1 MKMANRIPQETI
13 DQIINNN
20 NIVDVISDYI
30 KLTKKG
36 RNYFGL
42 CPFHG
47 EDTPSFSVSPEKQIF
62 HCFGCG
68 KGGNVTSF
76 IMEIENLSFI
86 EAIKHLADKSGD
98 SLPDEWLNRQQGPA
112 YSNEDQSVLKAY
124 EWSNKLFHH
133 VLKHT
138 KDGKDALNYLKNRG
152 FSEEAIEH
160 FQIGY
165 SPRKDQFLST
175 FLKGKGFEVE
185 NLVQYGLLSSRDGN
199 TFFDRFQGRVIFPI
213 HNHQGK
219 IIGYGGRSIQDDIQ
233 PKYLNSS
240 ESKFFHK
247 GKILYNFH
255 QARRHFQKLNQV
267 VLFEGYADVIK
278 AYQAGVYH
286 AVATMGTSLSDTH
299 VKILKQYVDEVIIC
313 FDGDSPGK
321 EASYKSAKLVNDAGM
336 NARVAN
342 VPNEMDP
349 DEYFEKHGSEAFQKL
364 IQSAESYVA
373 FSLQYIKKNYN
384 LNTDHDRVQYVEKAL
399 DIIATVNQAVER
411 DFYLNE
417 LEETFKL
424 DRSTLLQEI
433 DSRRRIMR
441 RSKDNDNHVKK
452 KSFEHNNW
460 NKPQKLFSAY
470 QNAERHLIAHML
482 QDPYIADR
490 VQNRLGAS
498 FNLED
503 HQVLVTYLYAYYEEG
518 NEPNVSR
525 FVERLND
532 GSIKQLAVELALM
545 PINDELSEQELDDYI
560 HVIKKE
566 RDSSPELRTLKQM
579 LKQAEK
585 ENDHQSAARIGMKII
600 ELKKKNMT

>member
-1 MKMANRIPQETI
+1 MADRIPQETI
-13 DQIINNN
+13 DQITKNN

-47 EDTPSFSVSPEKQIF
+47 EDTPSFSVSPEKQIY

-86 EAIKHLADKSGD
+86 EALKHLASKSGD
-98 SLPDEWLNRQQGPA
+98 SFPEEWVNRQQTSN
-112 YSNEDQSVLKAY
+112 YSSEEQSVLDAY

-138 KDGKDALNYLKNRG
+138 KDGKDALNYVKNRG
-152 FSEEAIEH
+152 FSDAAIEE

-165 SPRKDQFLST
+165 SPNKSQFLSA
-175 FLKGKGFEVE
+175 FLKGKGFTLE
-185 NLVQYGLLSSRDGN
+185 NLAQYGLLSSRDGN
-199 TFFDRFQGRVIFPI
+199 SFFDRFQGRVIFPI

-219 IIGYGGRSIQDDIQ
+219 IVGYGGRSIEDHVE
-233 PKYLNSS
+233 PKYLNSP
-240 ESKFFHK
+240 ESKLFQK
-247 GKILYNFH
+247 GKLLYNFH
-255 QARRHFQKLNQV
+255 KARRYFQKLNQV

-278 AYQAGVYH
+278 AYQAGVNNS
-286 AVATMGTSLSDTH
+286 VATMGTSLSETH
-299 VKILKQYVDEVIIC
+299 AKILSHYVDEVIIC
-313 FDGDSPGK
+313 YDGDSPGR
-321 EASYKSAKLVNDAGM
+321 EASYKTAKIIKKAGM

-349 DEYFEKHGSEAFQKL
+349 DDYFELHGPEAFQNL
-364 IQSAESYVA
+364 IQSAESYVSFA
-373 FSLQYIKKNYN
+373 LQYIKKNFN
-384 LNTDHDRVQYVEKAL
+384 LNTDHDRIQYVEKAL
-399 DIIATVNQAVER
+399 DIIATVDQAVER
-411 DFYLNE
+411 DFYLND

-424 DRSTLLQEI
+424 DRATLLQEI
-433 DSRRRIMR
+433 DNRRRIMQ
-441 RSKDNDNHVKK
+441 RSKEHDNHVKN
-452 KSFEHNNW
+452 KSIEHNKW
-460 NKPQKLFSAY
+460 NKPQKLYSAY

-482 QDPYIADR
+482 QDAYVADR

-498 FNLED
+498 FNIED

-532 GSIKQLAVELALM
+532 ESIKHLAAELALI
-545 PINDELSEQELDDYI
+545 PINEEMSDQELDDYI
-560 HVIKKE
+560 RAVKRE
-566 RDSSPELRTLKQM
+566 GESSHELRTLKQM

-585 ENDHQSAARIGMKII
+585 ENDHQSAAKIGMKII
-600 ELKKKNMT
+600 ELKKRNMT